1 MLGGLLDRTWLLFH
15 RPSTF
20 FTCRQAG
27 SSFFIFNFHG
37 QTRDGQTMKIKNPP
51 GEPGGLQLK
60 TTIVARFDM
69 ASIGTVLI

>member
-1 MLGGLLDRTWLLFH
+1 MHGGLVNRTLAAISSHFFIFH
-15 RPSTF
+15 
-20 FTCRQAG
+20 
-27 SSFFIFNFHG
+27 SSLFFIFNFHG

-69 ASIGTVLI
+69 ASIGTVPD